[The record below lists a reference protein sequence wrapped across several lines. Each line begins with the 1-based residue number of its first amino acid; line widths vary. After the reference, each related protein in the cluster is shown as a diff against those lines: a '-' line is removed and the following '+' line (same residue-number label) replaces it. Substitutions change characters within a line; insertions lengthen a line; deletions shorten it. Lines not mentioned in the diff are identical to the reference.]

1 MNVDI
6 FIIGKICAKLDKFP
20 KCRHFDNYLE
30 FSEAIFQ
37 IVDILI
43 GSPYP
48 GVLIQGLNGLDKLVV
63 SSVSI
68 TRTKSAFDFGM

>member
-43 GSPYP
+43 GSLENRSLFLESMNP
-48 GVLIQGLNGLDKLVV
+48 N
-63 SSVSI
+63 S
-68 TRTKSAFDFGM
+68 